1 MSTNIFFLASA
12 ALLGEHHGAPWPVS
26 SGRACRACGSII
38 EVRDGFGLS
47 EGVCPVCRGDQGVE
61 LIGRPLAVR
70 AVVALGE
77 RASRS
82 IAAIRRAA

>member
-1 MSTNIFFLASA
+1 MTTNIF
-12 ALLGEHHGAPWPVS
+12 GELHGAPWAVS
-26 SGRACRACGSII
+26 SGRKCRACGSVI
-38 EVRDGFGLS
+38 EVRDGFGLN
-47 EGVCPVCRGDQGVE
+47 EGVCPVCRGDEAVE
-61 LIGRPLAVR
+61 LTGRPFAIR

>member
-1 MSTNIFFLASA
+1 MEGTDMTTNIF
-12 ALLGEHHGAPWPVS
+12 GELHGAPWAVS
-26 SGRACRACGSII
+26 SGRKCRACGSVI
-38 EVRDGFGLS
+38 EVCDGFGVN

-61 LIGRPLAVR
+61 LTGRPIVR
-70 AVVALGE
+70 AVAALAE

>member
-1 MSTNIFFLASA
+1 MTTNSF
-12 ALLGEHHGAPWPVS
+12 GEPSGAPWTLS
-26 SGRACRACGSII
+26 SGRRCRTCGSVI

-47 EGVCPVCRGDQGVE
+47 EGVCPVCRGDQPLG
-61 LIGRPLAVR
+61 LTGRPLAVR

>member
-1 MSTNIFFLASA
+1 MNTNVFFLASA
-12 ALLGEHHGAPWPVS
+12 TLLRELHGAPAIS
-26 SGRACRACGSII
+26 SGRRCRACGSII

-61 LIGRPLAVR
+61 LVGRPLAVR
-70 AVVALGE
+70 AVAALGE

>member
-1 MSTNIFFLASA
+1 MTANIF
-12 ALLGEHHGAPWPVS
+12 GELNGPSWAVS
-26 SGRACRACGSII
+26 SGRGCRSCGSII

-47 EGVCPVCRGDQGVE
+47 EGVCPVCRGDRSVE
-61 LIGRPLAVR
+61 LTGRPLAVR
-70 AVVALGE
+70 AVAALGE

>member
-1 MSTNIFFLASA
+1 MITNITGGLS
-12 ALLGEHHGAPWPVS
+12 GAPWALG
-26 SGRACRACGSII
+26 SGRKCRACGSII

-47 EGVCPVCRGDQGVE
+47 EGVCPACRGDQAVE
-61 LIGRPLAVR
+61 LTGRPLAVR

-82 IAAIRRAA
+82 IAAVRRAA